1 MSRLKLIAAAALVA
15 LALAVASAGAD
26 SESVRDRKRD
36 TRALE
41 RKPELDIVRA
51 TAGHTADGRLE
62 HRVTMRGRLKSKRKN
77 TRPFVLINSRGGKR
91 SDFEYVVLGP
101 RVLEVRGERF
111 VKVGSSQLSTRR
123 RTWIY
128 RFDPESFGA
137 PSSYGW
143 AVLASKGKAVDLAPN
158 GRYKIH
164 DLRR

>member
-1 MSRLKLIAAAALVA
+1 MSRLKLIVGAVLVAALVT
-15 LALAVASAGAD
+15 VASAGAD
-26 SESVRDRKRD
+26 RKSVSDRKRD
-36 TRALE
+36 TKALE

-51 TAGHTADGRLE
+51 SAGHTADGRLE
-62 HRVTMRGRLKSKRKN
+62 HRVTMRGRLKPKRKN

-111 VKVGSSQLSTRR
+111 VKVGSSQVSTRR

-128 RFDPESFGA
+128 RFDAGSFDAG
-137 PSSYGW
+137 SSYGW

-158 GRYKIH
+158 GKYKTH